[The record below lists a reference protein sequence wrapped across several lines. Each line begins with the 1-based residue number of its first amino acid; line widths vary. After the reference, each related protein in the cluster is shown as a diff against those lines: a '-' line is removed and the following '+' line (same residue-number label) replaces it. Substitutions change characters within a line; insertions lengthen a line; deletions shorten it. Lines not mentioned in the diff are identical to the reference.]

1 MAENGAPCK
10 DGTHNPGIKG
20 RQSKFNFAKEKSV
33 KKFLILILV
42 VGLFSIPLVAQDYPK
57 AEVFGGYQYLH
68 LGGSGTDVNANG
80 WNASLTGNFNSW
92 FGVAA
97 DFSGAYKTISGVD
110 TKVYSYAGGPVVNLN
125 SGGKVNPFV
134 HALFGGA
141 HASASLSGVGSASQN
156 GFTMMFGGGADVKVN
171 QVLAVRVIQA
181 DWVYY
186 RFSGDSESHNA
197 RISAGIVLRF

>member
-1 MAENGAPCK
+1 MQK
-10 DGTHNPGIKG
+10 LL
-20 RQSKFNFAKEKSV
+20 V
-33 KKFLILILV
+33 LV
-42 VGLFSIPLVAQDYPK
+42 VLLGLVSIPLMAQDYPK

-80 WNASLTGNFNSW
+80 WNASLTGNFTKS
-92 FGVAA
+92 FGVTA

-171 QVLAVRVIQA
+171 PILAVRVIQA

-186 RFSGDSESHNA
+186 RFSGNSESHNV
-197 RISAGIVLRF
+197 RISTGIVFRF

>member
-1 MAENGAPCK
+1 MK
-10 DGTHNPGIKG
+10 
-20 RQSKFNFAKEKSV
+20 RFLV
-33 KKFLILILV
+33 LILF

-68 LGGSGTDVNANG
+68 LGNGADINANG

-97 DFSGAYKTISGVD
+97 DFNGAYKTISGVD
-110 TKVYSYAGGPVVNLN
+110 AKVYSYAGGPVVNLN

-141 HASASLSGVGSASQN
+141 HASASLSGVGSDSAN
-156 GFTMMFGGGADVKVN
+156 GFTMMLGGGADVKLN
-171 QVLAVRVIQA
+171 QLLAVRLIQA

-186 RFSGDSESHNA
+186 RFSGDSESHNV
-197 RISAGIVLRF
+197 RISTGIVLRF

>member
-1 MAENGAPCK
+1 
-10 DGTHNPGIKG
+10 
-20 RQSKFNFAKEKSV
+20 V
-33 KKFLILILV
+33 KKSLVLILF
-42 VGLFSIPLVAQDYPK
+42 VGLLSIPLVAQDYPK

-68 LGGSGTDVNANG
+68 LGNGADINANG
-80 WNASLTGNFNSW
+80 WNASLTGNFTKS
-92 FGVAA
+92 FGVTA

-110 TKVYSYAGGPVVNLN
+110 AKVYSYTGGPVVNLN

-141 HASASLSGVGSASQN
+141 HASASLSGAGSTSTN

-171 QVLAVRVIQA
+171 QILAVRVIQA

-197 RISAGIVLRF
+197 RISAGVVLRF